1 MRRGER
7 DVKDS
12 GSEIG
17 YIVGESTSD
26 YLTFVAPS
34 DIPLKKWD
42 FVSVF
47 IEEKEFL
54 GRIEKVLSRSELLN
68 EDLGYESTRKY
79 VSRGMFDELLLCR
92 ARLLG
97 SLVNNEIVTPRNI
110 IKPGTVVYRTSETS
124 LKEFFGFPE
133 DRALLIGNLIDHDD
147 VPVSI
152 DVSGLRRHLAILAQT
167 GAGKSNVA
175 AVIMEELLEKGAS
188 IIVLDPH
195 ADYVLMRKK
204 SNGSFMPGSIR
215 IFRTPLS
222 TGRYEKENKGFVD
235 HFTINFADLDLDSL
249 CDIMDIREEW
259 TNLRKIV
266 EGIMKIP
273 GAMRDLAS
281 FMKATEQIP
290 QDERSRISGRLAFL
304 NKIREI
310 FSSTSTT
317 TDEYYSPGQ
326 LSILDLSGMD
336 QFLSNYF
343 SYRVLQDIFEKKR
356 QGYAGAPLFI
366 FVEEAHNFVPP
377 GSKWHISSLIRKIAS
392 EGRKF
397 GMFLIVITQRPGKI
411 DQDVLSQCNS
421 EIIMKIT
428 NPLDQK
434 AVLESGESIS
444 ETVIHDL
451 PSLNVG
457 EAILTGEFVKFPMG
471 VKVRR
476 RSTLEGGGDIDIIS
490 ALRES
495 RELRDKRF
503 DTSANM
509 KHVRNLM
516 GDDSG

>member
-1 MRRGER
+1 MRPGER
-7 DVKDS
+7 GVKDS

-26 YLTFVAPS
+26 YFRFVAPS
-34 DIPLKKWD
+34 EISLKKWD

-47 IEEKEFL
+47 LEGMEFL
-54 GRIEKVLSRSELLN
+54 GRIERVVSRSELLN
-68 EDLGYESTRKY
+68 EDLGYESTKKY
-79 VSRGMFDELLLCR
+79 VSRGMFDQLLLCH

-97 SLVNNEIVTPRNI
+97 SLVNGEIVIPRNI
-110 IKPGTVVYRTSETS
+110 IRPGTVVFMTSEGS
-124 LKEFFGFPE
+124 LRQFFGFPD
-133 DRALLIGNLIDHDD
+133 DRALLIGHLIDHDD
-147 VPVSI
+147 VPVSV
-152 DVSGLRRHLAILAQT
+152 DVNGLRRHLAILAQT
-167 GAGKSNVA
+167 GAGKSNAA

-188 IIVLDPH
+188 MIILDPH
-195 ADYVLMRKK
+195 ADYVLMRRKG
-204 SNGSFMPGSIR
+204 NGSFMPGSIR

-259 TNLRKIV
+259 TNLRKIL
-266 EGIMKIP
+266 EGIIKIP

-281 FMKATEQIP
+281 FLKATEQIP

-304 NKIREI
+304 NKIKEI
-310 FSSTSTT
+310 FSNRSTATE
-317 TDEYYSPGQ
+317 EYYSPGQ
-326 LSILDLSGMD
+326 LTILDLSGMD
-336 QFLSNYF
+336 QFLANYF

-356 QGYAGAPLFI
+356 QGYPGAPLFI

-377 GSKWHISSLIRKIAS
+377 GSRWHISSLIRKIAS

-434 AVLESGESIS
+434 AVLEAGESIG
-444 ETVIHDL
+444 ENVIQDL

-471 VKVRR
+471 VKVRKR
-476 RSTLEGGGDIDIIS
+476 TTLEGGGDIDIVS
-490 ALRES
+490 ALKEARAMRE
-495 RELRDKRF
+495 KRF
-503 DTSANM
+503 DTSANLR
-509 KHVRNLM
+509 HVRDLM
-516 GDDSG
+516 GDHSG

>member
-1 MRRGER
+1 
-7 DVKDS
+7 VKDS

-17 YIVGESTSD
+17 YIVGENTSD

-42 FVSVF
+42 FVYVF

-195 ADYVLMRKK
+195 ADYVFMKK
-204 SNGSFMPGSIR
+204 GTNGKMYSDGISV
-215 IFRTPLS
+215 FRTPLS
-222 TGRYEKENKGFVD
+222 TGRYTNNDVGIINN
-235 HFTINFADLDLDSL
+235 FTIRFSDLSPDDVKG
-249 CDIMDIREEW
+249 IMDIREGY
-259 TNLRKIV
+259 TNLISIVDDIYKKMKGRKDLNDFL
-266 EGIMKIP
+266 ETAKSLSPEDYKKI
-273 GAMRDLAS
+273 R
-281 FMKATEQIP
+281 
-290 QDERSRISGRLAFL
+290 GRLTFL
-304 NKIREI
+304 KKIKDI
-310 FSSTSTT
+310 FQDYTT
-317 TDEYYSPGQ
+317 GINDYLGPGKM
-326 LSILDLSGMD
+326 SVMDLSGMD
-336 QFLSNYF
+336 QFLANYF
-343 SYRVLQDIFEKKR
+343 SYRVLSSIYDVKLSSEFK
-356 QGYAGAPLFI
+356 YPVFVFI
-366 FVEEAHNFVPP
+366 EEAHNFVPP
-377 GSKWHISSLIRKIAS
+377 RTNSNIAKMIKKIAG

-397 GMFLIVITQRPGKI
+397 GIFLVVITQRPGKI
-411 DQDVLSQCNS
+411 DADVLSQCNS
-421 EIIMKIT
+421 QIILRVT
-428 NPLDQK
+428 NPSDQN
-434 AVLESGESIS
+434 AILESS
-444 ETVIHDL
+444 ENITGYLMNDL
-451 PSLNVG
+451 PSLDTG
-457 EAILTGEFVKFPMG
+457 EAIIVGEIVKMPAIVKIRDRETMAGGSDIDVIALLKEAREEVRKKNDPSEVRKKAKDLLGEF
-471 VKVRR
+471 
-476 RSTLEGGGDIDIIS
+476 
-490 ALRES
+490 
-495 RELRDKRF
+495 
-503 DTSANM
+503 
-509 KHVRNLM
+509 
-516 GDDSG
+516 